1 MWFGHN
7 LTEFVVL
14 LQQIKT
20 LIRLTRDRI
29 SVIIE
34 II

>member
-1 MWFGHN
+1 MWFGRN

>member
-1 MWFGHN
+1 MWFGYN